1 MKKRLSDLAE
11 KTGYSMATVSRVLNG
26 KASETRIPVETANSI
41 IKAAREGGYLP
52 DIVEQ
57 NLRMR
62 KVDSI
67 GLLVPSI
74 SNPFFADIAA
84 SIVASARKNHY
95 TTIVVDSNESEEEEK
110 YALSS
115 LISRN
120 VKGIIAVPS
129 GKDSSLFEEISRK
142 YIPVV
147 LVDRYFVGPVLP
159 YVTTNNYTGAV
170 NATNLLISNGHKRIV
185 CIQGAQSSAPNV
197 RRVKGYLDALEKAGL
212 QDRALVVGDA
222 FSVQNGFV
230 ETQLLLNMQPRPT
243 AIFALSNTIMLG
255 ALKAIGESGLTIP
268 DDLSMVCF
276 DDNTYMDYLTPPIT
290 RVGQKTEEMGKL
302 AAKILF
308 ESLETGVRSHTQI
321 ELASSILNGKS
332 VRHISQ
338 ED

>member
-1 MKKRLSDLAE
+1 MKKKLYELAE

-26 KASETRIPVETANSI
+26 KAGESRISSETAQNIL
-41 IKAAREGGYLP
+41 KAAKEGGYFP

-57 NLRMR
+57 NLRSR

-67 GLLVPSI
+67 GLLVPSL
-74 SNPFFADIAA
+74 SNPFFADIAG
-84 SIVASARKNHY
+84 SVVASARKNHC

-129 GKDSSLFEEISRK
+129 GRDASLYEEINRK

-147 LVDRYFVGPVLP
+147 LVDRYFAGSLLP

-170 NATNLLISNGHKRIV
+170 NATNMLLLNGHKRIA
-185 CIQGAQSSAPNV
+185 CIQGAQSSVPNI
-197 RRVKGYLDALEKAGL
+197 RRVQGYTDALKNAGL
-212 QDRALVVGDA
+212 AETAVVVGDA

-230 ETQLLLNMQPRPT
+230 ETQLLINIEPRPT
-243 AIFALSNTIMLG
+243 AIFTLSNTIMLG
-255 ALKAIGESGLTIP
+255 ALKAIGESSLKVP
-268 DDLSMVCF
+268 DDISVVCF
-276 DDNTYMDYLTPPIT
+276 DDNPYMDYLSPPIT

-308 ESLETGVRSHTQI
+308 ESLQSGQRSHTQI
-321 ELASSILNGKS
+321 ELACSIISGKS
-332 VRHISQ
+332 VRRLM
-338 ED
+338 